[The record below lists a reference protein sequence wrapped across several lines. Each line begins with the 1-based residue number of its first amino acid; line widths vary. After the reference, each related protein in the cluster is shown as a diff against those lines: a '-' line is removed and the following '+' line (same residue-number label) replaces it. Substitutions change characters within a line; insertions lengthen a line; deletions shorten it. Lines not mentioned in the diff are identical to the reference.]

1 MKFLIDTC
9 VLLDVIEKREPFFD
23 ESYAF
28 LKSLS
33 SPSNNQGYLCVKQ
46 VCDLDYL
53 ARHFFHNDKMARNF
67 IEKILKVFHLLDNR
81 ADECLLALE
90 APMPDFE
97 DALLSES
104 AKTHGIDFIV
114 TRNLSDYQNS
124 PVLAI
129 DPKEALEKVN

>member
-1 MKFLIDTC
+1 
-9 VLLDVIEKREPFFD
+9 
-23 ESYAF
+23 
-28 LKSLS
+28 
-33 SPSNNQGYLCVKQ
+33 VKQ